1 MFRTLSTFLAIGSL
15 LLLGVSS
22 PADDT
27 QTNKTAHHSGD
38 KVPNFK
44 VKTLDGRKTTL
55 RAIQSDE
62 DSNSSGVTVLTFW
75 CSFCGS
81 CRMVDQPLS
90 DLSQKYKGKVA
101 VLALDS
107 SAGEEARTISK
118 VLEEK
123 SLEMPV
129 LVDAMGKLADLF
141 GAKMTTTTIVIDS
154 NSIIRYW
161 GQFKH
166 GDHALAEQAIE
177 AVLAGKA
184 PPHDHTKER
193 G

>member
-1 MFRTLSTFLAIGSL
+1 MSIL
-15 LLLGVSS
+15 LI
-22 PADDT
+22 
-27 QTNKTAHHSGD
+27 K
-38 KVPNFK
+38 
-44 VKTLDGRKTTL
+44 
-55 RAIQSDE
+55 
-62 DSNSSGVTVLTFW
+62 
-75 CSFCGS
+75 
-81 CRMVDQPLS
+81 
-90 DLSQKYKGKVA
+90 
-101 VLALDS
+101 
-107 SAGEEARTISK
+107 
-118 VLEEK
+118 EK

>member
-1 MFRTLSTFLAIGSL
+1 MAIGSL

-129 LVDAMGKLADLF
+129 LVDATGKLADLF